1 MSQTCEKGAF
11 TGRDVAVFFAIAC
24 PNAKPADEE
33 YQALGMM
40 RGKTLSVEWET
51 ADATADKSADY
62 TQESLVTYKSVTFS
76 GDGVSRTEEIHNQ
89 KTLKRHVVTPGEATG
104 NQPYV
109 WLKIVSPLDVTEG
122 PFLCTSF
129 EEENPHDDVSTWS
142 IECSSAGQ
150 VNVDD
155 LPVEED
161 AGTNE
166 EQPTE

>member
-1 MSQTCEKGAF
+1 MSQTCEKGSF
-11 TGRDVAVFFAIAC
+11 LGRDVAVFYAIAC
-24 PNAKPADEE
+24 PNAKPSDDD
-33 YQALGMM
+33 YKALGMM

-62 TQESLVTYKSVTFS
+62 TKESMVTYKSVSFS

-89 KTLKRHVVTPGEATG
+89 KALKRHTINPGETTG

-109 WLKIVSPLDVTEG
+109 WLKIVSPVDVTEG

-129 EEENPHDDVSTWS
+129 KEEDPHDDVSTWS

-150 VNVDD
+150 VTVDD
-155 LPVEED
+155 IPAVE
-161 AGTNE
+161 
-166 EQPTE
+166 

>member
-11 TGRDVAVFFAIAC
+11 SGRDVAVFFAIAC

-62 TQESLVTYKSVTFS
+62 TKESLVTYKSVTFS
-76 GDGVSRTEEIHNQ
+76 GDGVSRTEEIYNQ
-89 KTLKRHVVTPGEATG
+89 KALKRHTINPGDATG
-104 NQPYV
+104 GQPYV
-109 WLKIVSPLDVTEG
+109 WLKIVSPVDVTEG
-122 PFLCTSF
+122 PFLCTNF
-129 EEENPHDDVSTWS
+129 EEEAPHDDAVTWS
-142 IECSSAGQ
+142 IECTSAGQ
-150 VNVDD
+150 VDVGD
-155 LPVEED
+155 LPVEEE
-161 AGTNE
+161 AGMEE